1 LGNKSAVEAHNDPY
15 AFLSSTSRG
24 LVSQGSGQ
32 ITLWQFLLELLS
44 DAANSAI
51 ITWEGTNGEFKLTD
65 PDEVARKWGGRKS
78 KPNMNYDKM
87 SRAMRYYYDKNIMTK
102 VHGKRYAYKFDFH
115 ALMQACQSQGH
126 DATGGYKY
134 ATEYSAAVGLFSS
147 PSGYQCPKLN
157 GLTGAHL
164 QAASLAHQQSLF
176 APAPSPWNWNH
187 NSAAMAASGMH
198 NLSNLYS
205 TASMG
210 QPQQVLNH
218 GHAVSHSVPPPPLQ
232 KAGGSTGSSLG
243 LGGSGNSTNVAS
255 TEPSDFKQN
264 NSDASSPPSAAASVL
279 TSLAAA
285 SSTVASAA
293 SSVSP
298 LVTSS
303 CFTPSSGFSPAG
315 AAGLSSTDFRGFGL
329 GASISAG
336 RHHSLHSYPYLSQ
349 VNQTS

>member
-1 LGNKSAVEAHNDPY
+1 
-15 AFLSSTSRG
+15 
-24 LVSQGSGQ
+24 
-32 ITLWQFLLELLS
+32 
-44 DAANSAI
+44 
-51 ITWEGTNGEFKLTD
+51 
-65 PDEVARKWGGRKS
+65 
-78 KPNMNYDKM
+78 M
-87 SRAMRYYYDKNIMTK
+87 
-102 VHGKRYAYKFDFH
+102 
-115 ALMQACQSQGH
+115 
-126 DATGGYKY
+126 
-134 ATEYSAAVGLFSS
+134 
-147 PSGYQCPKLN
+147 
-157 GLTGAHL
+157 
-164 QAASLAHQQSLF
+164 
-176 APAPSPWNWNH
+176 
-187 NSAAMAASGMH
+187 
-198 NLSNLYS
+198 
-205 TASMG
+205 
-210 QPQQVLNH
+210 
-218 GHAVSHSVPPPPLQ
+218 PPPPLQ
-232 KAGGSTGSSLG
+232 KAGGSTGSSGLG

-264 NSDASSPPSAAASVL
+264 HSLFKENNSDTSSPPSAAASVL

>member
-1 LGNKSAVEAHNDPY
+1 
-15 AFLSSTSRG
+15 
-24 LVSQGSGQ
+24 
-32 ITLWQFLLELLS
+32 
-44 DAANSAI
+44 
-51 ITWEGTNGEFKLTD
+51 
-65 PDEVARKWGGRKS
+65 
-78 KPNMNYDKM
+78 M
-87 SRAMRYYYDKNIMTK
+87 
-102 VHGKRYAYKFDFH
+102 
-115 ALMQACQSQGH
+115 
-126 DATGGYKY
+126 
-134 ATEYSAAVGLFSS
+134 
-147 PSGYQCPKLN
+147 
-157 GLTGAHL
+157 
-164 QAASLAHQQSLF
+164 
-176 APAPSPWNWNH
+176 
-187 NSAAMAASGMH
+187 
-198 NLSNLYS
+198 
-205 TASMG
+205 
-210 QPQQVLNH
+210 
-218 GHAVSHSVPPPPLQ
+218 PPPPLQ

-264 NSDASSPPSAAASVL
+264 KFEQNNSDTSSPPSAAASVL